1 MDTPSPEVELAAGG
15 TEQAKAGPARQFST
29 GKLTAKQARTVNA
42 WRRELLRRRP
52 RRYATEDARA
62 PASSSDCLAVIV
74 VELLMS
80 RPAPVDVARYAVA
93 VRLAHQDAQPRRFP
107 GASHVTFYL
116 PAPIADAAEKELLVE
131 ARAAHLAAV
140 EEVLRDAASKYPG
153 RNQAGA
159 RAEHIHHELQA
170 RGLTRTVPKALPVGT
185 LARMAIDR
193 WTDRP
198 AEAVVAAAV
207 VHAARFHE
215 PRRARSDMG
224 TQ

>member
-1 MDTPSPEVELAAGG
+1 MDTPSPEVELASGG
-15 TEQAKAGPARQFST
+15 TEQAKAAPARQFNS
-29 GKLTAKQARTVNA
+29 GKLTPQQARAVNA

-74 VELLMS
+74 VELFLS
-80 RPAPVDVARYAVA
+80 RPAPIDLARYAAA

-116 PAPIADAAEKELLVE
+116 PAPIADAVEELLVR
-131 ARAAHLAAV
+131 ARAAHVTAV
-140 EEVLRDAASKYPG
+140 DEVLTEAAAQFPG
-153 RNQAGA
+153 RALAGE
-159 RAEHIHHELQA
+159 RAEYVHHELEA
-170 RGLTRTVPKALPVGT
+170 LGLTRTVPKTLPVGT

-193 WTDRP
+193 WAERP
-198 AEAVVAAAV
+198 ADAVVAAAV
-207 VHAARFHE
+207 EHAARFHE